1 MARPV
6 IAEAIVNAVA
16 HRNYRHN
23 GFVQIIV
30 YADRIEVWNPG
41 ELPPGLTPDLLRN
54 PHIVA
59 AFRRLGLCE
68 QAGTG
73 IRMVLN
79 QWKALGHPEP
89 VYENDRSR
97 KAFEMRLPLGQNQ
110 VTGEVQAQ
118 VGTKSGPSPDSA

>member
-1 MARPV
+1 MSTKKRRFFIYDSWNSGASPQFGRLARPV

-79 QWKALGHPEP
+79 Q
-89 VYENDRSR
+89 
-97 KAFEMRLPLGQNQ
+97 
-110 VTGEVQAQ
+110 
-118 VGTKSGPSPDSA
+118 